1 MRRSS
6 VFVLA
11 GALSLALLAASNS
24 LSPHNRLAADEPGT
38 PDPVLKVLGSDAGQV
53 TMKKEVV
60 YGRKL
65 GVALTFDVFTPKK
78 DANGAGVVTV
88 VSGGWVSDRELF
100 APFYMPIVRAL
111 VKRGYTVFTVCH
123 ACQPRF
129 TIPEVISDIQ
139 RGVRFIRLHA
149 RDYGIDPERLGITGG
164 SAGGHLSLMMGTTG
178 DGGNAKEKDALAR
191 IPSRVAAVACFFPP
205 TDFLN
210 YGAKGEVAFTVNGT
224 LANFRTAVDVRE
236 MDPKTKRLEHISDE
250 KALKLYRQI
259 SPITHISAQSAPT
272 LIIHGDAD
280 KLVPIQ
286 QAESFLAKLKEAG
299 VPTELVVKKGAGHGW
314 AGMDKDADTFA
325 DWFDKHLKKK

>member
-1 MRRSS
+1 MRRFSH
-6 VFVLA
+6 FVLA
-11 GALSLALLAASNS
+11 GGVALALLGSS
-24 LSPHNRLAADEPGT
+24 TSQSPCRVAADEPGS
-38 PDPVLKVLGSDAGQV
+38 PDPVLQQLGSDRDQV
-53 TMKKEVV
+53 TMNKEVV
-60 YGRKL
+60 YGRKS
-65 GVALTFDVFTPKK
+65 GVALTFDIFTPKK
-78 DANGAGVVTV
+78 DANGAGVVAV
-88 VSGGWVSDRELF
+88 VSGGWVSDRDVF
-100 APFYMPIVRAL
+100 APFYMPLVRAL

-123 ACQPRF
+123 GCQPRF
-129 TIPEVISDIQ
+129 TIPETISDIQ
-139 RGVRFIRLHA
+139 RAVRFIRLHA
-149 RDYGIDPERLGITGG
+149 REYGIDAERIGITGG

-178 DGGNAKEKDALAR
+178 DQGNSKTKDPLDR
-191 IPSRVAAVACFFPP
+191 TPNRVAAVACLFPP

-286 QAESFLAKLKEAG
+286 QAESFLARLKEAG
-299 VPTELVVKKGAGHGW
+299 VETELVAKKGAGHGW
-314 AGMDKDADTFA
+314 KDMDRDYDPLIQ
-325 DWFDKHLKKK
+325 WFDKHLKKK